1 MRGKEDLVMDIEYKT
16 IKDLN
21 SDDLKRLFLSVN
33 WESGRYPDKLV
44 SAMKNSTH
52 CL

>member
-16 IKDLN
+16 IKDL
-21 SDDLKRLFLSVN
+21 KRLFLSVN
-33 WESGRYPDKLV
+33 WESKRYPDKLV
-44 SAMKNSTH
+44 RAMKNSTH

>member
-1 MRGKEDLVMDIEYKT
+1 MRGKEDLVMDIEYNT
-16 IKDLN
+16 IKDLS

-44 SAMKNSTH
+44 GAMKNSTH